1 MKAVDYFNKYES
13 RMIKND
19 DDGLKAI
26 GELLY
31 EMVMEAKTLIDA
43 RNVKTTSGSVA
54 VLKELNNK
62 WNAICN
68 LFEKKY
74 GVSPIIRDGYQKYW
88 LKEMPELML
97 YIKEKK

>member
-1 MKAVDYFNKYES
+1 MRAVEYFNKYET
-13 RMIKND
+13 RLIKND

-26 GELLY
+26 GELMY
-31 EMVMEAKTLIDA
+31 ELIIEAKTLSDA
-43 RNVKTTSGSVA
+43 RNVKTTGGSVA

-74 GVSPIIRDGYQKYW
+74 GVSPIIRDGYKKYW
-88 LKEMPELML
+88 LKEMPILTELW
-97 YIKEKK
+97 